1 MSMFLTEDEAV
12 KRLELGDNLIKLAN
26 KDNPPDL
33 DLPLE
38 LADDSNDITSELN
51 NLVLTKLKLSL
62 ESMKDDVIKNAKL
75 ADLGPLS
82 AHLARISNIL
92 GTKAHSKGKGTQL
105 HTYNP
110 KQRDVSDFETAEV
123 QDPDADEE

>member
-1 MSMFLTEDEAV
+1 MFLTKEEAD
-12 KRLELGDNLIKLAN
+12 KRLELGDNIINLAN
-26 KDNPPDL
+26 KDKALDL

-38 LADDSNDITSELN
+38 LADDSDDTSELN
-51 NLVLTKLKLSL
+51 DIVLQKLKLSL
-62 ESMKDDVIKNAKL
+62 ESMKDETIKNAKL

-92 GTKAHSKGKGTQL
+92 GGKAHGKGKGAKL

-110 KQRDVSDFETAEV
+110 KQRDVSEFETTEV